1 MSTKTTKKPKLV
13 KGKIFDIMRYAIHDG
28 PGIRTTVFLKGCPLQ
43 CWWCH
48 NPEGISSTNDLA
60 YFNYKCI
67 HCETCVNVCPVRA
80 IRFETDKQIINRA
93 ACTLCGVCAEAC
105 PTGALRIIGRETTVK
120 ELIKEIEK
128 DVILYDSSGGGVTFS
143 GGEPLFQP
151 LFLKEA
157 LKECKNRKIHAAL
170 DTSGYASP
178 KVFKSIAEHV
188 DMFLYDLKVVD
199 DVEHKKYTG
208 VSNRLIIKNLKALM
222 EKGRGKDVIIRF
234 PIIPSINDTVE
245 NVKRLTALVQQLKGV
260 KEIDLLPFHD
270 VSEKYMR
277 IGRKYLMQVYNAPSE
292 EKLKQIKAELETAG
306 FMVKIGG

>member
-245 NVKRLTALVQQLKGV
+245 NVKRLTTFVQQLKGV

>member
-1 MSTKTTKKPKLV
+1 
-13 KGKIFDIMRYAIHDG
+13 MRYAIHDG